1 MDHSMTC
8 PHSLCFSHQFCREIP
23 CHRAVSSCVRRHVV
37 DLPPPNLGLATPRNP
52 PHGSRWEWSYW
63 LASAS
68 QNDANHVEIP
78 QWYRG
83 TCLYI
88 YIYLYW
94 VINIDHEIGWWNH
107 VTMRIRIYPIYPLVG
122 SQRNILKQTV
132 TMMIKKHQNDDS
144 SSNGLKMLCP
154 KCQWLFKIYP
164 QILWVMDKLLKFRKI
179 MSCCNIWHRHDKHMQ
194 PIITEIL

>member
-8 PHSLCFSHQFCREIP
+8 PHSLRFSHQFCREIP

-52 PHGSRWEWSYW
+52 PHCSRWEWSYW

-88 YIYLYW
+88 YILYW

-132 TMMIKKHQNDDS
+132 TMMIKKTPKRWFQQQWAKNALPQMPMAIQNIS
-144 SSNGLKMLCP
+144 PNTLG
-154 KCQWLFKIYP
+154 
-164 QILWVMDKLLKFRKI
+164 
-179 MSCCNIWHRHDKHMQ
+179 HG
-194 PIITEIL
+194 